1 MTSFH
6 VVALE
11 GIGEVSP
18 DDDLAELIVLA
29 YPGLQD
35 GDVVVVTSKVVSK
48 SEGRVVSAST
58 RDEAIDVE
66 TVRVV
71 ARRGPLRVVRT
82 RHGLVM
88 AAAGVD
94 ASNTEPGT
102 VVLLP
107 QDPDASARRIRAGLR
122 ARLGVRVAVVVSDTM
137 GRPWR
142 LGQTDVAIGAAGLR
156 VSEDLAGTVDPYG
169 NLLEVTEPAVAD
181 EVAGA
186 AQLALGKTGGRPVAV
201 VRGLGQHVTES
212 DGPGAAALVRPHAED
227 MFPLGSYD
235 VLPSR
240 RTVRSFTDE
249 PVRRADVLAAVADA
263 VTAPAPHHSTPW
275 RFVLVED
282 AARRT
287 RLLDAMAERWAE
299 DLRGDGFSEESI
311 TKRLRRGE
319 VLRAAPY
326 LVVPCLV
333 TDAAHDYP
341 DQRRRD
347 AERAM
352 FLVAMGAGV
361 QNLLVSLAV
370 RGLGSAWVSSTLFC
384 PDVVRHQ
391 LGLPHDWQPMG
402 AVAVG
407 YASAAPAERPPR
419 DPGEFVVVLDG

>member
-122 ARLGVRVAVVVSDTM
+122 ARLGVR
-137 GRPWR
+137 
-142 LGQTDVAIGAAGLR
+142 
-156 VSEDLAGTVDPYG
+156 
-169 NLLEVTEPAVAD
+169 
-181 EVAGA
+181 
-186 AQLALGKTGGRPVAV
+186 
-201 VRGLGQHVTES
+201 
-212 DGPGAAALVRPHAED
+212 
-227 MFPLGSYD
+227 
-235 VLPSR
+235 
-240 RTVRSFTDE
+240 
-249 PVRRADVLAAVADA
+249 
-263 VTAPAPHHSTPW
+263 
-275 RFVLVED
+275 
-282 AARRT
+282 
-287 RLLDAMAERWAE
+287 
-299 DLRGDGFSEESI
+299 
-311 TKRLRRGE
+311 
-319 VLRAAPY
+319 
-326 LVVPCLV
+326 
-333 TDAAHDYP
+333 
-341 DQRRRD
+341 
-347 AERAM
+347 
-352 FLVAMGAGV
+352 
-361 QNLLVSLAV
+361 
-370 RGLGSAWVSSTLFC
+370 
-384 PDVVRHQ
+384 
-391 LGLPHDWQPMG
+391 
-402 AVAVG
+402 
-407 YASAAPAERPPR
+407 
-419 DPGEFVVVLDG
+419 